1 MDGLET
7 GRVTTIRSNRQGR
20 PSDSSIAKRTAAAE
34 VLELSKRALRN
45 QEQQLEDGVHDAD
58 HAHYGSIQAAVSST
72 GSQESSEG
80 VTEGFPARYKIVL
93 ACMMSF
99 VICNMVRANTV
110 YEGASKLH
118 AHHGALTHALYPGP

>member
-7 GRVTTIRSNRQGR
+7 VRITSIRSNRQGR

-45 QEQQLEDGVHDAD
+45 REHCIEGEVHGAK
-58 HAHYGSIQAAVSST
+58 HTQYGSIPAASSST
-72 GSQESSEG
+72 GGQESSEG
-80 VTEGFPARYKIVL
+80 ITEGFPARYKIVL

-99 VICNMVRANTV
+99 VICNMVRVIAV
-110 YEGASKLH
+110 YECACKLH
-118 AHHGALTHALYPGP
+118 AHQVALIHAS